1 MSRSRKKGAPFS
13 LFAFQDAITSVCGV
27 VVLITL
33 LLAVQLTSRTI
44 ESELETEPDDSL
56 AERAAELREEIAEA
70 REALDAVPTPRIS
83 FDASKPYAG
92 LSAVDLRAK
101 VSELDARLESARAE
115 LERAKS
121 ELPREESGAPSEEE
135 STKELAALRE
145 ELKRAE
151 EEASAAK
158 KSAREPLDEN
168 VVLFSF
174 PEEASETPWFVDISG
189 TRIVATPAKK
199 GEEIKRFEKTDEFL
213 TWAKTRPNKR
223 EYFVLIVRPSG
234 AGAYDEIS
242 AGLDAA
248 GRKTGVDLVA
258 ETRELRFVPSAV
270 REEGEP

>member
-151 EEASAAK
+151 EEASAKGIRSAFSRSSRARAPGIGLSSRSNSTVIARK
-158 KSAREPLDEN
+158 ARERYSSSTSRQE
-168 VVLFSF
+168 
-174 PEEASETPWFVDISG
+174 
-189 TRIVATPAKK
+189 VATTR
-199 GEEIKRFEKTDEFL
+199 GVL
-213 TWAKTRPNKR
+213 TSESSSVVTPKPRLT
-223 EYFVLIVRPSG
+223 F
-234 AGAYDEIS
+234 
-242 AGLDAA
+242 
-248 GRKTGVDLVA
+248 
-258 ETRELRFVPSAV
+258 
-270 REEGEP
+270 